1 MAITVEDKI
10 AIKRDNDLKIK
21 EQGYKVND
29 WLPILDSSQ
38 MRDIRQIK
46 GRMSVMNALINI
58 AFDAP
63 IYIIKDWIYAQK
75 LDKFLAPTEHE
86 LLEKDNYEL
95 EEQELNS
102 LSWYAEGLWALMWL
116 TEMCDDLPAEEYVS
130 DNAAS
135 LLPNLEQ
142 GESNRKIDALKSI
155 RNELELYDM
164 LDYYYRLHWYCV
176 DGRLNGYEVNLHE
189 GIIYERRKALEW
201 AFNRSNDWDNVEM
214 ST

>member
-38 MRDIRQIK
+38 MRDIKQIK

-63 IYIIKDWIYAQK
+63 IYIIKDWIAAQK
-75 LDKFLAPTEHE
+75 LNNFLSATEQE
-86 LLEKDNYEL
+86 LLQKDNYEL

-116 TEMCDDLPAEEYVS
+116 TEMCDKLVAEEYVS
-130 DNAAS
+130 DHAAS

-142 GESNRKIDALKSI
+142 GESNRKIDNLKSI
-155 RNELELYDM
+155 RNERELYTM

-176 DGRLNGYEVNLHE
+176 DGRLNSYEVKLNE
-189 GIIYERRKALEW
+189 GIVYERRKALEW
-201 AFNRSNDWDNVEM
+201 AFNRSNDWNNVEM